1 MGTFMKKFSAALVCA
16 TAALAMVPAAN
27 AGGSLDISLSD
38 DVARIGYDATQM
50 GSGIHISLAGLY
62 DDDKGEMVS
71 AGLHVVDVR
80 PSTSNLYIG
89 VGANVFAKK
98 KKTKKTKTMNSEK
111 PTKRHEEVRHTS
123 NC

>member
-1 MGTFMKKFSAALVCA
+1 MKKFSAALVCA

-62 DDDKGEMVS
+62 DDD
-71 AGLHVVDVR
+71 
-80 PSTSNLYIG
+80 NW
-89 VGANVFAKK
+89 
-98 KKTKKTKTMNSEK
+98 
-111 PTKRHEEVRHTS
+111 
-123 NC
+123 